1 MRRLDRWLGIPACA
15 FLTLCRRI
23 TDAFRRKPPDSPRR
37 ILFVKLAEQGATVI
51 AYPALR
57 RAAEEVGRENVFIA
71 VFSQNRFIVDLLDVI
86 PPENVIPIAT
96 NGIIRLGVD
105 TLKAVAR
112 MRREKIDAAI
122 DMEFF
127 ARSSAVLTYLSGATR
142 RVGFHSFN
150 GEAAYRGDLMTHRL
164 VSNPFLHASVV
175 FRILVEALSVDP
187 DRLPTLDLGEMP
199 DEPLPMI
206 EPEPEEIAT
215 VQGIVREV
223 SGKDEMPPVILLN
236 ANTGDLLPLRR
247 WPTERYVDLAGR
259 LIETYPE
266 VVVALTGSPDEAAGA
281 QILVDEIG
289 SDHCISLGGRTT
301 LRQLMVL
308 YCLSEVM
315 VTNDSGPAHYASL
328 TPMDVVTLFGP
339 ETPAVFGSR
348 TPRSHI
354 FWEGIPCSPCVNAFN
369 DRWSACKDNVC
380 LQRISVETVFAK
392 VCEVYEGRRRVVGV
406 PSGPTGAR

>member
-1 MRRLDRWLGIPACA
+1 MNVPTMRRLDRWLGIPACA
-15 FLTLCRRI
+15 FLTLWRRLA
-23 TDAFRRKPPDSPRR
+23 DLFRRQPPDSPRR

-51 AYPALR
+51 AYPALEE
-57 RAAEEVGRENVFIA
+57 AADRVGRENVFIA
-71 VFSQNRFIVDLLDVI
+71 VFSQNRFIVDLLGVI
-86 PPENVIPIAT
+86 PPENVIPIRT
-96 NGIIRLGVD
+96 DGIVRLGLD
-105 TLKAVAR
+105 TLGAVAR

-127 ARSSAVLTYLSGATR
+127 ARSSAVLAYLSGASR

-175 FRILVEALSVDP
+175 FRILVKALDVDP
-187 DRLPTLDLGEMP
+187 DRLPTLDIEEMP

-215 VQGIVREV
+215 VRGIVREAAGR
-223 SGKDEMPPVILLN
+223 SEMPPLILLN

-259 LIETYPE
+259 LLDRYPE

-281 QILVDEIG
+281 EALVDQVG
-289 SDHCISLGGRTT
+289 SDRCVSLGGRTT

-354 FWEGIPCSPCVNAFN
+354 FWEGIACSPCVNAFN
-369 DRWSACKDNVC
+369 DRWSACTDNVC
-380 LQRISVETVFAK
+380 LTRISVGAVFEK
-392 VCEVYEGRRRVVGV
+392 VCEVYEARR
-406 PSGPTGAR
+406 ARDA